1 MIFDSFNFS
10 VNLNLKYKLTEK
22 LKESN
27 INYTVFQCS
36 GFYQG
41 LINQYAIPTLEKQT
55 IWLLGNIS
63 PTRYIDTQD
72 AAKVVIKSL
81 MIKDFENTTP
91 TLVGNK
97 AWTPEEVIN
106 LCERLSGQQAKISYI
121 PSVFFTVLKVIF
133 RSLEFTWN
141 IADRL
146 QFSEIS
152 RNQKTLKVN
161 PTDSTVE
168 LLTLE
173 QYLQEYFSR
182 ILRKLKET
190 NYQQTQQNDISFL

>member
-1 MIFDSFNFS
+1 M
-10 VNLNLKYKLTEK
+10 
-22 LKESN
+22 
-27 INYTVFQCS
+27 
-36 GFYQG
+36 
-41 LINQYAIPTLEKQT
+41 
-55 IWLLGNIS
+55 LGKIS

-72 AAKVVIKSL
+72 AAKIVIKSL
-81 MIKDFENTTP
+81 IIKDFENTAS

-106 LCERLSGQQAKISYI
+106 VCERLSGQKAKISYI
-121 PSVFFTVLKVIF
+121 PSVFFTVLKLLF

-146 QFSEIS
+146 QFSEIL

-161 PTDSTVE
+161 PTDSSVE

-190 NYQQTQQNDISFL
+190 SYQQTQHNDISFL